1 MLLPA
6 VAALAAAGVSSQTDL
21 LGLAVA
27 NGPLGILCLALA
39 YGWKRERDRG
49 DRAVADK
56 DRLVETF
63 IEKVVPA
70 LEQSTA
76 AVRALAEA
84 RRDRR

>member
-1 MLLPA
+1 MLAPA
-6 VAALAAAGVSSQTDL
+6 VAELAAAGASTNTDL

-49 DRAVADK
+49 DRATADK
-56 DRLVETF
+56 DRLVESF
-63 IEKVVPA
+63 LAKVVPA

-76 AVRALAEA
+76 ALERLAQSE
-84 RRDRR
+84 RKR

>member
-1 MLLPA
+1 VFAPA
-6 VAALAAAGVSSQTDL
+6 VAELSAAGATTNTDL

-56 DRLVETF
+56 DRLVESF
-63 IEKVVPA
+63 LGKVVPA

-76 AVRALAEA
+76 ALERLAQS
-84 RRDRR
+84 DRKR